1 MKKLITNI
9 LLLCLVFTLFA
20 QHEKRDTVYQIKE
33 VEVTDIKPR
42 LKDKSLSPVQQITKQ
57 EIERMSGLSVAEA
70 INHFS
75 GVTLKDY
82 GGVGGL
88 KTVMVRSLGAN
99 HTSVFIDGIQFS
111 DAATGQVDLG
121 KISLTNKEEISMY
134 IGQSNDLSQPA
145 RYYAAASVIEIK
157 SLKKDFSEK
166 NYNLNYG
173 LKSGSFGLLQNNILT
188 QGKIGDKLFAG
199 FSANILTANGEYPF
213 LLKYGQN
220 LDSVL
225 TRKNSDIKSLL
236 TDADVEYRINGQQ
249 TISYKF
255 YFYNSERGL
264 PGAVVFYNPFSRQR
278 LWNKD
283 FYNAIKY
290 KLQVNEKISLFTNL
304 KFSRNKLRYL
314 DPEYLNEDGRLDN
327 IYLQQE
333 FYGSQ
338 VLRYQF
344 TDSLTMALA
353 SDFFVNTMDANLYNY
368 AGPVR
373 FNSLTSLAAN
383 YRLNRIDF
391 DANILSTIVKEK
403 TLRGEAAPDRFKLSP
418 SFAAGYK
425 ILKDGKIRIKFFYKD
440 IFRMPSFNDLYYTL
454 VGNNNLRPENA
465 RQYNLG
471 LSAYTGFWNFKFLSF
486 NANVFY
492 NKVTDKIVAIPTKNL
507 FVWSMQNIGVVDVRG
522 FDLQT
527 DIESL
532 KFFNLFKIVSS
543 ANYTFQKALDITNPT
558 SPTYK
563 NQIPY
568 VPFESFS
575 LRNSI
580 EVRNFALSYNVL
592 FNGFR
597 YALGENIYQN
607 MIPGW
612 WETDLS
618 VNYEKTFE
626 NKLVACFKFEVNNLY
641 DVQYEVI
648 RSFPMP
654 GRSYFVSLLL
664 KY

>member
-1 MKKLITNI
+1 M
-9 LLLCLVFTLFA
+9 LCLFFTLFA
-20 QHEKRDTVYQIKE
+20 QNEKPDTVYQIRE
-33 VEVTDIKPR
+33 VEIKDLRPR
-42 LKDKSLSPVQQITKQ
+42 LKDKSLSPVQQITKH
-57 EIERMSGLSVAEA
+57 EIERMSGFSVAEA

-75 GVTLKDY
+75 GVTIKDY

-99 HTSVFIDGIQFS
+99 HTAVFVDGIQFS

-121 KISLTNKEEISMY
+121 KISLNNKEDISMY
-134 IGQSNDLSQPA
+134 VGQSNDLSQPA
-145 RYYAAASVIEIK
+145 RYYAAASVIDIK
-157 SLKKDFSEK
+157 SLKKEFFNK

-173 LKSGSFGLLQNNILT
+173 LKTGSFGLLQNNILT

-199 FSANILTANGEYPF
+199 FSANIITANGEYPF

-220 LDSVL
+220 LDSVI
-225 TRKNSDIKSLL
+225 TRENSDIKSLL
-236 TDADVEYRINGQQ
+236 IDADVEYRINGKQ
-249 TISYKF
+249 TILYKS

-290 KLQVNEKISLFTNL
+290 RLKVNEKISLYTNL
-304 KFSRNKLRYL
+304 KFSRNKLKYL
-314 DPEYLNEDGRLDN
+314 DPEYLNEEGRLDN
-327 IYLQQE
+327 IYLQHE
-333 FYGSQ
+333 FYISQ
-338 VLRYQF
+338 VVRYQII
-344 TDSLTMALA
+344 DSLSIALA

-373 FNSLTSLAAN
+373 FNYLTSLAAN
-383 YRLNRIDF
+383 YRLTRIDF
-391 DANILSTIVKEK
+391 DASILSTIVKEK
-403 TLRGEAAPDRFKLSP
+403 TLRGETAPDRFKLSP

-425 ILKDGKIRIKFFYKD
+425 ILEDGKIRIKFFYKD

-465 RQYNLG
+465 KQYNFG
-471 LSAYTGFWNFKFLSF
+471 LSAYTGFRYFKFLSF
-486 NANVFY
+486 NANLFY

-527 DIESL
+527 YIESI
-532 KFFNLFKIVSS
+532 KFFEIFKIVST
-543 ANYTFQKALDITNPT
+543 ANYTFQKALDITNPQ

-568 VPFESFS
+568 IPFESFS

-580 EVRNFALSYNVL
+580 EILNFAFNYNVL

-597 YALGENIYQN
+597 FALGENIYQN

-612 WETDLS
+612 WITDLS
-618 VNYEKTFE
+618 VNYEKSFE
-626 NKLVACFKFEVNNLY
+626 NKLVACLKFEVNNLY